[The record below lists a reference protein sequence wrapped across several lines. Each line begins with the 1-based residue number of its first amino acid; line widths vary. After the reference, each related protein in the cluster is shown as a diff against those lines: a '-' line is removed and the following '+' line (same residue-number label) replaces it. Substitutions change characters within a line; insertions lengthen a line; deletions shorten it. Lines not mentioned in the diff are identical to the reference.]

1 MDTMSNMSE
10 SPGAGNSHPLRN
22 IRDIQSL
29 IGQRIEIPSPPG
41 IIVRI
46 LEAVRNDDHCFAEL
60 GKIVSADP
68 ALAVRLLK
76 LANSSMY
83 GCIGKV
89 QSIEGAL
96 TILGISA
103 LKSIALTFIIVR
115 TMHGSSDE
123 FFDFKYFWKRA
134 VTAAVAARAL
144 ARQARQDSDTLFV
157 SALLQ
162 DIGVLVL
169 FHHCTDHYMEVLAQ
183 KNRRALPAH
192 DIEHELLGFDHAEL
206 GGTLLRHWGLPENIY
221 LPIFY
226 SHRPHQV
233 AEPYRITLEILNLA
247 DRISATYHGSQSSVN
262 MVEVL
267 DVLTLRYN
275 LTETEAKNLI
285 DGLAAQANEVMDF
298 FDISGSE
305 IKPFS
310 EMLQDAN
317 RELAQVNIGY
327 EQLIMDL
334 KQSREESSLY
344 VTKLLEANKRFRQL
358 AYRDELTGLYNTRY
372 FQEAMENELERS
384 KRHQRPL
391 SLIFFDIDL
400 FKEINDSFG
409 HLVGDMALRE
419 VAKQVSQVMRAADI
433 VVRYG
438 GDEFAIIMPE
448 TDKAGLDAFAE
459 RIRHSIEAMT
469 VTVDGMPLRLTISVG
484 GTAISGKRKKVDEMA
499 LIAAADKALY
509 QAKRAGRN
517 GILVVEL

>member
-1 MDTMSNMSE
+1 MEMGCSAN
-10 SPGAGNSHPLRN
+10 GAKAKENGHPMHD
-22 IRDIQSL
+22 IRDIQCL
-29 IGQRIEIPSPPG
+29 IGQRIELPSPPG
-41 IIVRI
+41 IVVRI

-68 ALAVRLLK
+68 ALAVKLLK
-76 LANSSMY
+76 VANSSMY
-83 GCIGKV
+83 GCGGKV
-89 QSIEGAL
+89 QSIESAL
-96 TILGISA
+96 AILGISA

-115 TMHGSSDE
+115 TMHSASDG

-134 VTAAVAARAL
+134 VTAAVAARTL
-144 ARQARQDSDTLFV
+144 AKQVQQDSDTLFV

-169 FHHCTDHYMEVLAQ
+169 FHHCTDTYMEVLAQ
-183 KNRRALPAH
+183 KNRRALPGH
-192 DIEHELLGFDHAEL
+192 DIERELLGFDHAEL
-206 GGTLLRHWGLPENIY
+206 GGTLLRDWGLPESIY
-221 LPIFY
+221 LPIFH
-226 SHRPHQV
+226 SHQPHS
-233 AEPYRITLEILNLA
+233 ASEKYRTTLDILNLA
-247 DRISATYHGSQSSVN
+247 DRISATYHGSQSSVT

-267 DVLTLRYN
+267 DVLTLRYS
-275 LTETEAKNLI
+275 LTEPQAKNLI
-285 DGLAAQANEVMDF
+285 DGLAGQANEVMDF
-298 FDISGSE
+298 FDISDSG

-344 VTKLLEANKRFRQL
+344 VTKLLEANKRYRQM

-372 FQEAMENELERS
+372 FQEAMQNELERS
-384 KRHQRPL
+384 KRYQRPL
-391 SLIFFDIDL
+391 SLIFFDIDF

-409 HLVGDMALRE
+409 HLVGDVALRE
-419 VAKQVSQVMRAADI
+419 VAKQVSQVMRAVDI

-448 TDKAGLDAFAE
+448 TDKAGLETFAE
-459 RIRHSIEAMT
+459 RIRQSVEAMT
-469 VTVDGMPLRLTISVG
+469 VTVDEVPLQLTISVG
-484 GTAISGKRKKVDEMA
+484 GAATSGKHKKVDELA
-499 LIAAADKALY
+499 IIAAADKALY

-517 GILVVEL
+517 GVLVVEM